1 MLKRIAENSLL
12 QILIITFVAIL
23 NFLPTL
29 QMFFYL
35 DEWGAL
41 YDFTHSEYKYYV
53 FTTHIMYGLYRLF
66 GTDPTGYFAIG
77 IVVFTLS
84 VILFYLLASALFKNK
99 MLGFVAGL
107 VYATAPIG
115 ITTATMVWTFVTEGG
130 YPLTV
135 ALLLLLHLLFQYF
148 RRRKVYY
155 YLLVLIGFFIF
166 LELEPRRVFIFLPIL
181 ILFDYLVN
189 FRENFKVV
197 FPKLGFF
204 VRALSF
210 FGVFIVYY
218 KYNLTLS
225 GIFATGRIVFNESAT
240 TYDGLAKFWLGVDTF
255 THIKPLVTMMNV
267 LLGGPWVFLTGRITE
282 YIDPNDPAQI
292 YFLVFL
298 VLSLAVTSVILIW
311 KTSRDLGILALLGL
325 VWIYINIF
333 CIYVFS
339 SPGIS
344 DTTHRT
350 LSLAVPGY
358 ALFYTALGAALY
370 RYLKNRKKLSKNLNN
385 IFILA
390 TFVFVGVNFLATRY
404 HFEQFNNFRS
414 YASRAFFKDLKSYYP
429 NFPANSLLYFQTP
442 ESPQIKYKL
451 SRIYGG
457 SPIGAGATIAI
468 FYPELKKEEIIVTR
482 ERADVEKF
490 IEDDPD
496 KIDKVFT
503 FYFDEKGLSDQ
514 TQKFRSDLKQS
525 TL

>member
-1 MLKRIAENSLL
+1 MLKKFADNTLFHV
-12 QILIITFVAIL
+12 LIIILAAIL

-41 YDFTHSEYKYYV
+41 YDFTHSEYRYNV

-66 GTDPTGYFAIG
+66 GVDPAGYFGVGTAI
-77 IVVFTLS
+77 FTLS
-84 VILFYLLASALFKNK
+84 VILFYLLASSLFKNK
-99 MLGFVAGL
+99 MLGFIAGL

-115 ITTATMVWTFVTEGG
+115 ITTATMVWTFVVEGG

-135 ALLLLLHLLFQYF
+135 ALLLLLYLLLQYF
-148 RRRKVYY
+148 RRGKVYY

-166 LELEPRRVFIFLPIL
+166 LELEPRRVFMFLPIL

-189 FRENFKVV
+189 FKDNFRVV
-197 FPKLGFF
+197 FPGLGFF
-204 VRALSF
+204 VRALLF

-225 GIFATGRIVFNESAT
+225 GIFTTGRIVLNESAT

-282 YIDPNDPAQI
+282 YIDLSDPSQI

-298 VLSLAVTSVILIW
+298 VLSLAVALVILAW
-311 KTSRDLGILALLGL
+311 KTSRDFGILALLGL

-339 SPGIS
+339 SPGVS

-350 LSLAVPGY
+350 LSLAAPGY

-370 RYLKNRKKLSKNLNN
+370 RYIKNRKKLSKNLNN
-385 IFILA
+385 IFILV
-390 TFVFVGVNFLATRY
+390 TVIFVGVNFLATRY

-414 YASRAFFKDLKSYYP
+414 YATHAFFKDLKSYYP
-429 NFPANSLLYFQTP
+429 SFPANSLLYFQTP

-457 SPIGAGATIAI
+457 SPIGTGATIAI
-468 FYPELKKEEIIVTR
+468 FYPELTKEEIDVTR
-482 ERADVEKF
+482 EYKDVEEF
-490 IEDDPD
+490 VENDLE
-496 KIDKVFT
+496 KIDQVFA
-503 FYFDEKGLSDQ
+503 FYFDEKGLSDK
-514 TQKFRSDLKQS
+514 TADVRSKLQKQ
-525 TL
+525 